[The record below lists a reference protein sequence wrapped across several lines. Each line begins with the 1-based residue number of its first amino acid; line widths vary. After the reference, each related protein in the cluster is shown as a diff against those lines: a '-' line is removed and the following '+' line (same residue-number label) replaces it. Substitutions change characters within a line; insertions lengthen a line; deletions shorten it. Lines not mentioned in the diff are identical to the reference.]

1 MTTFGWRNR
10 QEWTEVTKRIDETA
24 TRRRVLKATLATIGG
39 MAAVAT
45 TARAQEKIAQAMVQ
59 YQATPKDGN
68 KCSMCVNF
76 DPPNGC
82 KIVSGTIAPEGW
94 CIAFAPK
101 ES

>member
-1 MTTFGWRNR
+1 M
-10 QEWTEVTKRIDETA
+10 TKRIDETA
-24 TRRRVLKATLATIGG
+24 TRRRLLKGTLAVISGV
-39 MAAVAT
+39 AAVAT
-45 TARAQEKIAQAMVQ
+45 RTQAQEKIAQAMVQ
-59 YQATPKDGN
+59 YQTMPKDGN

-76 DPPNGC
+76 DAPNAC